1 MQPYFIILN
10 IFFKRNNDELNLAS
24 QMLKFWVNNPKTS
37 HISRYNNI
45 KRMYV
50 HKTLCSYFSSQ
61 SIFKYRNNFDVMKNA
76 NFLIF
81 FQTLNVFLSFNLII
95 HNFY

>member
-1 MQPYFIILN
+1 MILN

-24 QMLKFWVNNPKTS
+24 QMLKFLVNNPKTS

-45 KRMYV
+45 KRMYAV

-61 SIFKYRNNFDVMKNA
+61 SIFKYRNNFDCDEKCKFLDFFS
-76 NFLIF
+76 NFECFSF
-81 FQTLNVFLSFNLII
+81 F
-95 HNFY
+95 